1 MVEVSSN
8 AEMDFVVV
16 ANTIMLCSGGLR
28 VLVTF
33 GGQQNSKMWQIQISK
48 ISSTCKTLDIY
59 CSLHLEYVPLW

>member
-1 MVEVSSN
+1 MI
-8 AEMDFVVV
+8 DFIVVV
-16 ANTIMLCSGGLR
+16 TIMLRWSLLR

-59 CSLHLEYVPLW
+59 C